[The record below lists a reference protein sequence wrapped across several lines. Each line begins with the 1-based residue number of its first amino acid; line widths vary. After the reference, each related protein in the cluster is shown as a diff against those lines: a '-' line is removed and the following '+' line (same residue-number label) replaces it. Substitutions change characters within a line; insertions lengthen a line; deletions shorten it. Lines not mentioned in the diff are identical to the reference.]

1 MKHIDIFYLEE
12 LAETMTAAQI
22 SRHLGIPDATI
33 RDNLMRLDITAQK
46 CDKNKNQ
53 LVMYKGFEI
62 TRTHR
67 GNYSVNNGGAVY
79 VSKEVAMKC
88 IDVYLERTK

>member
-1 MKHIDIFYLEE
+1 MIKDLEE

-22 SRHLGIPDATI
+22 SRHLGVPDATI

-46 CDKNKNQ
+46 CDKNKKQ
-53 LVMYKGFEI
+53 PVMYKGFEI
-62 TRTHR
+62 KKTPS
-67 GNYSVNNGGAVY
+67 GSYCVNNGGAVY
-79 VSKEVAMKC
+79 VSTEVAMKC